1 MTHFGAKE
9 FKGDPFHELKKKKK
23 KKKKKTKNKKLRSY
37 LLPHCLTKLLS
48 LISFVKNL
56 SLKVFY
62 VRS

>member
-9 FKGDPFHELKKKKK
+9 FKGDPFHELKKKKNK
-23 KKKKKTKNKKLRSY
+23 KQKNKNKKLRSY

>member
-23 KKKKKTKNKKLRSY
+23 TKTKNKKLRSY

>member
-9 FKGDPFHELKKKKK
+9 FKGDPFHELKKKNKK
-23 KKKKKTKNKKLRSY
+23 QKNKNKELRSY

>member
-9 FKGDPFHELKKKKK
+9 FKGDPFHELKKK

>member
-9 FKGDPFHELKKKKK
+9 FKGDPFHEL